1 MESPAMKAIITLGV
15 TAFALLGLTSVG
27 LKCMIQG
34 GSSQVAVAAP
44 GKTPFN
50 GQRAFED
57 LRKVV
62 AFGPRIAG
70 SEELAK
76 TRNYIEDQLRASGLA
91 VREHTFDANTPVGIK
106 KMVNVVGIVE
116 GSRPGVI
123 LLSNHYDTKYL
134 PDLVFV
140 GANDGGSTTAWMI
153 EMARAFGPKRDGM
166 SLWLCFFDGEEA
178 FRQWSDTDSL
188 YGSRAFVAHLK
199 EEGTFAQV
207 RAEINVDMIGDCY
220 LGIKRDR
227 DAPEALEKAVWHTA
241 RDQGYGTR
249 FLPFADDVQDDHL
262 PFRKAGIPSL
272 EIIDFV
278 YGKTLI
284 DHARNWHTA
293 NDTIER
299 CCPDSLQIVGDV
311 LYQALPQIEAAVGA
325 AS

>member
-34 GSSQVAVAAP
+34 GASQVTIAPP

-50 GQRAFED
+50 GQRAFDD

-62 AFGPRIAG
+62 AFGPRISG
-70 SEELAK
+70 SEQLAQ
-76 TRNYIEDQLRASGLA
+76 TRAYIEEQLRAAGLA
-91 VREHTFDANTPVGIK
+91 VREHAFDAQTPIGTK
-106 KMVNVVGIVE
+106 KMVNVVGVVQ

-123 LLSNHYDTKYL
+123 LLTNHYDTKYL
-134 PDLVFV
+134 PDILFV

-153 EMARAFGPKRDGM
+153 EMARALGPKRDGM
-166 SLWLCFFDGEEA
+166 SIWLCFFDGEEA
-178 FRQWSDTDSL
+178 FRTWSATDSL
-188 YGSRAFVAHLK
+188 YGSRAFLDQIK
-199 EEGTFAQV
+199 QEGTFAQV
-207 RAEINVDMIGDCY
+207 RALINVDMIGDCY

-227 DAPEALEKAVWHTA
+227 NAPESLEKPVWQTA
-241 RDQGYGTR
+241 RELGYGSR
-249 FLPFADDVQDDHL
+249 FLPFADDVQDDHI
-262 PFRKAGIPSL
+262 PFRDAGVPAL

-278 YGKTLI
+278 YGKTIL

-311 LYQALPQIEAAVGA
+311 IYQALPRIETALEAA
-325 AS
+325 S